1 MRELGDGSYMNSD
14 ILLSGLTG
22 GVTVLIGV
30 FTADWLRRLRN
41 RVERSKLDVTDIWWG
56 LGQIIDYL
64 STHYLESYSPASG
77 VQQTQDEREFWLTV
91 MKTDGKIK
99 YIYHSTRW
107 PQRNA
112 KQINEAAVRLVA
124 CAGANVNE
132 CGYSRSFLHQEE
144 RNEILALFFEL
155 QNLILGKGLTEY
167 RTGLRDN
174 KQKEI
179 QARKRSREHSET
191 Q

>member
-1 MRELGDGSYMNSD
+1 MNRD
-14 ILLSGLTG
+14 IVLSGLISGATI
-22 GVTVLIGV
+22 LLGV

-41 RVERSKLDVTDIWWG
+41 RVERAKLEVTDIWWG
-56 LGQIIDYL
+56 LGQITDYL
-64 STHYLESYSPASG
+64 STHYLESYSPSSG

-91 MKTDGKIK
+91 MSTDGKIK

-112 KQINEAAVRLVA
+112 KKIIEAGVRLVA

-132 CGYSRSFLHQEE
+132 CGDSRSLLHQEE
-144 RNEILALFFEL
+144 RDEIFALFFEL
-155 QNLILGKGLTEY
+155 QKLVLGKDLTDQ
-167 RTGLRDN
+167 RTTLRDE

-179 QARKRSREHSET
+179 QRRKQSGNRSGKP
-191 Q
+191 